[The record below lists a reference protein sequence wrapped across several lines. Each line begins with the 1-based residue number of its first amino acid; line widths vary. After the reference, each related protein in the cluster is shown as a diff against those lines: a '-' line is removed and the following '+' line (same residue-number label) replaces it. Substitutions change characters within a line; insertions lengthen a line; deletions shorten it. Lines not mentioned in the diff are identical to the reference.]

1 MDLPIACADC
11 FLQEM
16 ARFTWTSSGPSTLL
30 RVHRQGKLIF
40 RANFTD
46 SPSCGPFLPM
56 WLISGEQRTIQ
67 VPIPRSASDPRALV
81 RSRVNYGFSAGLF
94 PTKATLS
101 GWFADSAAFTNNTAL
116 TVAPKAANE
125 VVRFPMGA
133 SGSLPAPEVFKC

>member
-1 MDLPIACADC
+1 LCDDC

-30 RVHRQGKLIF
+30 RVYRQGKLIF

-46 SPSCGPFLPM
+46 SPSSAPFLPT
-56 WLISGEQRTIQ
+56 WLTSGEQRTIQ

-81 RSRVNYGFSAGLF
+81 RSRVNYGFSAGF
-94 PTKATLS
+94 PTKAAVS

-116 TVAPKAANE
+116 IVAPRAAKE